1 MSLLTCA
8 VLTFAQID
16 GRIHALEA
24 RMGGLEAK
32 LTERLYKV
40 GVPVLIASNLL
51 IVAVATWIGTV
62 VG

>member
-1 MSLLTCA
+1 MSD
-8 VLTFAQID
+8 V
-16 GRIHALEA
+16 EA
-24 RMGGLEAK
+24 RMGGLEGRMSGLEAK

-40 GVPVLIASNLL
+40 VVPVLIASNVL